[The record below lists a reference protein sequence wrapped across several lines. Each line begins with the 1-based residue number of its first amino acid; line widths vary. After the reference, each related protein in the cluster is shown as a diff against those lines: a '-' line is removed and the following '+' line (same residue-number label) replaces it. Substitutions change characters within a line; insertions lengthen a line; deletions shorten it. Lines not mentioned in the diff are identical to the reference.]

1 MKLLTHVNRGYLSIF
16 VIFFVGQ
23 ILLFSSYV
31 LSIIF
36 LDFWTLSFIVYPI
49 LVIVFTILFII
60 QLHKQTKKSVSYRVR
75 LIPNF
80 TYFELPKIDH
90 NILYG
95 YPTFLFDTHSSQ
107 LQFHESLETYHM
119 GLVFDV
125 VAFDKTY
132 ACVKDSYDHYFITY
146 TSNLEVL

>member
-1 MKLLTHVNRGYLSIF
+1 MKLLSHASRGYRSIF
-16 VIFFVGQ
+16 IIFSVGQ
-23 ILLFSSYV
+23 LLLFSTYV

-36 LDFWTLSFIVYPI
+36 LDFWTISFIVYPI
-49 LVIVFTILFII
+49 MMIIFTIWFITR
-60 QLHKQTKKSVSYRVR
+60 LHKQTKKSVSYRVR

-80 TYFELPKIDH
+80 TYFELPNIDH

-95 YPTFLFDTHSSQ
+95 YPPFLFDTQANQ
-107 LQFHESLETYHM
+107 LQFHESLESYHVGIM
-119 GLVFDV
+119 FDV

-132 ACVKDSYDHYFITY
+132 ACVKDSFDHYFITH